1 MTTNDNNLYPKSVP
15 ATNTTVINNDMDVS
29 ALTIDQSMKRNRN
42 SSGRNRAESQA
53 SPMTKSRSG
62 GDLQDDVSVQSK
74 PSPFSR
80 SSTTDS
86 ARSKIPRSLTGD
98 LNDIVNSVARRAGR
112 VPIRP
117 RNQSS
122 DSLSPTS
129 SRRSG
134 DSTTSETK
142 PVRISR
148 QARKTGTRSLSPKKC
163 NLKVLQRINR
173 EDLKGVPENSN
184 HGGGVAVDNDP
195 NDNGNEN
202 LGAPAKTDGEGGTTV
217 IHIRRLS
224 TMSSRRRMF
233 QLLDAKNL
241 TSFRDL
247 NQVVVGKNNKPRTY
261 MSRLFVTFQDCL
273 LRSNLQA
280 VNVTN
285 RKLES
290 MAVLIH
296 ECMSGDSRNYHSV
309 QHVFD
314 ISTDF
319 IDKDP
324 IATLAAM
331 FHDSIYHNVDQ
342 VLSPTQEKALRGC
355 FQLSTT
361 ITGDGSSAAV
371 VSGKLDQMAPMTC
384 RAHMA
389 CSEDPSLCMV
399 ETIFGY
405 DHGQEITSNSGLNEF
420 LSAVVAVRH
429 LEEHLTKA
437 QCAQIAV
444 CIAATIPFKNKP
456 IVEEEGT
463 DGKKRKTFM
472 QQLYDNLSET
482 NKYFKL
488 EMSDKDMVES
498 IQRAVLLANAD
509 VGNFGSDD
517 IYWFLDNT
525 WSLLTE
531 TNTTLRRSFLFTVM
545 EFQHSL
551 FKMNGFFHFLSP
563 EAIFASFEGVPSD
576 KEVQQKT
583 DQARHN
589 LEIGKKYVGAKL
601 LSASVLA
608 AFAVLTGGD
617 APLSLFVGD
626 LPSRHHQSQSIND
639 TLPVDSENPIFFSQD
654 DEDDDAAEEHLDL
667 LVYRILSGGRRSET
681 SFDVKQS
688 PLGAFLYAVV
698 GDRGLR
704 MILDNKTLYPMTEEN
719 AKDLLGS
726 LPREVAMYLAKT
738 IASVAV
744 CRAEEIM
751 EVANN
756 LPVKEFNN
764 CKRRSSGLDSI
775 MSQSVANG
783 DSEEGGTVNKKEN
796 SGD

>member
-1 MTTNDNNLYPKSVP
+1 MEANNAAVMS
-15 ATNTTVINNDMDVS
+15 DMDVS
-29 ALTIDQSMKRNRN
+29 ALTTDQSMNHNRK
-42 SSGRNRAESQA
+42 SSTKTSAA
-53 SPMTKSRSG
+53 SPSKSVSRSRSG
-62 GDLQDDVSVQSK
+62 GDLEEHVSMPSK

-80 SSTTDS
+80 CLTTES
-86 ARSKIPRSLTGD
+86 ARVEQRAKIPRSLTGD
-98 LNDIVNSVARRAGR
+98 LNDIVNSVARSAGR

-117 RNQSS
+117 RNLSS
-122 DSLSPTS
+122 NSHSPTS
-129 SRRSG
+129 PRRSG
-134 DSTTSETK
+134 GSTTSETK
-142 PVRISR
+142 SVRISR
-148 QARKTGTRSLSPKKC
+148 QARNTKTRSVSPK
-163 NLKVLQRINR
+163 NRGLKILQRIDR
-173 EDLKGVPENSN
+173 EGLKGGPESSGL
-184 HGGGVAVDNDP
+184 GGSLGGDNEI
-195 NDNGNEN
+195 NDNGSEN
-202 LGAPAKTDGEGGTTV
+202 QSLGASAKIDEEDDTSAV
-217 IHIRRLS
+217 HIRRLS

-285 RKLES
+285 RKLEA

-324 IATLAAM
+324 IASLAAM
-331 FHDSIYHNVDQ
+331 FHDCIYHNVDQ
-342 VLSPTQEKALRGC
+342 VLSPTQEEALRGC

-361 ITGDGSSAAV
+361 NMGDGSSTTVA
-371 VSGKLDQMAPMTC
+371 SGKLDQTAPMSC

-389 CSEDPSLCMV
+389 CSRDPSLCMV

-405 DHGQEITSNSGLNEF
+405 DHGQEITSNQGLNEF
-420 LSAVVAVRH
+420 LSAVVAVRN
-429 LEEHLTKA
+429 LEDHLTKA
-437 QCAQIAV
+437 HCAQIAV

-456 IVEEEGT
+456 VVKEEGT
-463 DGKKRKTFM
+463 DGVKRKTSM
-472 QQLYDNLSET
+472 QQLYDNFSEA
-482 NKYFKL
+482 NDFFKL
-488 EMSDKDMVES
+488 EMSDKVMVES
-498 IQRAVLLANAD
+498 IQRAALLANAD
-509 VGNFGSDD
+509 VGNFGSED

-551 FKMNGFFHFLSP
+551 FKMNGFFHFLPP

-583 DQARHN
+583 DQARQN
-589 LEIGKKYVGAKL
+589 LELGKKYVGAKL

-639 TLPVDSENPIFFSQD
+639 TLPVDSEKPIFFSQD
-654 DEDDDAAEEHLDL
+654 DEGDDAAAEHLDL

-704 MILDNKTLYPMTEEN
+704 MILDNKTLYPMTEES

-726 LPREVAMYLAKT
+726 LPREVALYLAKT

-764 CKRRSSGLDSI
+764 CKRRSSGLDSTV
-775 MSQSVANG
+775 SDAVVNG
-783 DSEEGGTVNKKEN
+783 DSEEDIKVEEKLH